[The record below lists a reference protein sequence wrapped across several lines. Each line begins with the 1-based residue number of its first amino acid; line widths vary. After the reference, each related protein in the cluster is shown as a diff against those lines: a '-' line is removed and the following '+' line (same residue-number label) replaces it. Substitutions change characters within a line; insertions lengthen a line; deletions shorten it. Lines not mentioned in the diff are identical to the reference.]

1 MPPMS
6 PDELL
11 QMLRF
16 QDGAGLPI
24 DANNLTATARL
35 MLEEKAEVFYDEA
48 GRLRV
53 RLSGKR

>member
-11 QMLRF
+11 QMLKS
-16 QDGAGLPI
+16 QDGAGMPI
-24 DANNLTATARL
+24 DRDNLTATARL

-53 RLSGKR
+53 RLTGKR